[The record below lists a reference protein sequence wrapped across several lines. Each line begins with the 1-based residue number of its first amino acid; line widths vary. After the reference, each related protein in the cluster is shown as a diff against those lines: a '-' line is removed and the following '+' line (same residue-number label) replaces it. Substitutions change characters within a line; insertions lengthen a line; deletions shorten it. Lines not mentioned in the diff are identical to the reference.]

1 MAASILASSPPAQRL
16 EGKVALITGGAN
28 GIGAVTARLF
38 CQHGA
43 KVVVADIQDEVGRTL
58 CDELGGA
65 PVATNV
71 HCDVTSEDDVRA
83 AVDAAVA
90 AFGRLDV
97 MFSNAGVIEAPKPLA
112 DADVASFDRVVAVNL
127 RGSFLAAKHAARVMV
142 PAGRGS
148 IIFTGSVAGVMGGTC
163 TYSYTASKHGIL
175 GIMKSTAVELGRHGV
190 RANCVSPYGV
200 ATRAATEFWGM
211 ESKEAFERRMGEAAT
226 LKGPVL
232 REEDVAMAA
241 VYLASDESQYVSGHN
256 LVVDG
261 GFTIVN
267 PSLSAALAQ

>member
-1 MAASILASSPPAQRL
+1 MASSILASSPGAQRL

-28 GIGAVTARLF
+28 GIGAVTAGLF

-65 PVATNV
+65 PIATFV
-71 HCDVTSEDDVRA
+71 HCDVTSEDDVRG

-90 AFGRLDV
+90 AFGRLNV
-97 MFSNAGVIEAPKPLA
+97 MFSNAGVIDAPKPLA
-112 DADVASFDRVVAVNL
+112 DADVGSFDKVVAVNL
-127 RGSFLAAKHAARVMV
+127 RGSFLVAKHAARVMV

-148 IIFTGSVAGVMGGTC
+148 IIFTGSVAGVMGGLG
-163 TYSYTASKHGIL
+163 TYGYTASKHGIL

-200 ATRAATEFWGM
+200 ATRMATEFWGKGS
-211 ESKEAFERRMGEAAT
+211 EEDLERRMGAAAN

-232 REEDVAMAA
+232 RAEDVAMAV
-241 VYLASDESQYVSGHN
+241 VYLASDEAQYVSGHN